1 MFSSSNTS
9 VKLHLILIVCVAGVA
24 YFMYQLYNECKDLER
39 ELLISKKQIAFLSS
53 ANTDLVTVCPHE
65 EVEEII
71 VDVDETKKDDSR
83 SSSSGSCSEE
93 SVDSDYE
100 LIGNGDEDSDSGSD
114 SDDDAD
120 EEEIDSDKEEQVK
133 DKVKEVKEVKEIK
146 EIKEIND
153 KVKEVKDK
161 VKELVVEKVNEV
173 KEKVNDLVKAKAIN
187 KMSKNSLCKLKITE
201 LKDYLSTCNKDS
213 TGTKN
218 ELIERIIAL

>member
-53 ANTDLVTVCPHE
+53 TNTDLVTVCPHE

-120 EEEIDSDKEEQVK
+120 EEEIDSDKEEQVN
-133 DKVKEVKEVKEIK
+133 DKVKEVKEIK
-146 EIKEIND
+146 DVND